1 VHYEWKN
8 RYDIL
13 SVESANIFK
22 SGRGE
27 PHSGGEGMT
36 PDIRSK

>member
-1 VHYEWKN
+1 VHSEWKN
-8 RYDIL
+8 RYVIL

-22 SGRGE
+22 SGRRE
-27 PHSGGEGMT
+27 TDFGGEGVT